1 MVTAYE
7 ATVRHTGLSFGES
20 PRWHDGRLWFSDFYR
35 RGIYS
40 LDDDGERVEH
50 DVDFQ
55 PSGLGW
61 MQDGTLLAVSMIDRT
76 VIAISPDGTVR
87 PHADIHEHC
96 GYWANDMVV
105 AQDGTAYVGN
115 FGFQLDTWVEEHG
128 AEALLGEPGP
138 PRTNLVV
145 VAPDGSVRQVVADLA
160 FPNGMVLSEDGATL
174 VVAETMGQR
183 LTAFD
188 VAADGTLSGRR
199 TFAQLELVFCDGI
212 CLDAEGQV
220 WVANAAARE
229 CLRVA
234 DGGEV
239 TARLSTEKVSYACML
254 GGEDRRT
261 LYAITA
267 PTSVAS
273 VISTKREGQIEVA
286 VVDVPGAGRP

>member
-7 ATVRHTGLSFGES
+7 ATVRHTGLSFGEA

-40 LDDDGERVEH
+40 LGDDGERVEH
-50 DVDFQ
+50 QVDFQ

-61 MQDGTLLAVSMIDRT
+61 LADGTLLAVSMIDRA
-76 VIAISPDGTVR
+76 VVAISPDGAVR
-87 PHADIHEHC
+87 THADVAAHC

-105 AQDGTAYVGN
+105 ADDGTAYVGN
-115 FGFQLDTWVEEHG
+115 FGVDLDEWIKEHG
-128 AEALLGEPGP
+128 VEALLGQPGP

-145 VAPDGSVRQVVADLA
+145 VDPGGAVLQVVPDLA
-160 FPNGMVLSEDGATL
+160 FPNGMVLTQDGTTL
-174 VVAETMGQR
+174 IVAETLAQR
-183 LTAFD
+183 LSAFD

-239 TARLSTEKVSYACML
+239 TARLATEKVSYACML

-261 LYAITA
+261 LFAMTA
-267 PTSVAS
+267 PTSVAA
-273 VISTKREGQIEVA
+273 VVSTQREGQVEA
-286 VVDVPGAGRP
+286 TVVDVPGAGRP